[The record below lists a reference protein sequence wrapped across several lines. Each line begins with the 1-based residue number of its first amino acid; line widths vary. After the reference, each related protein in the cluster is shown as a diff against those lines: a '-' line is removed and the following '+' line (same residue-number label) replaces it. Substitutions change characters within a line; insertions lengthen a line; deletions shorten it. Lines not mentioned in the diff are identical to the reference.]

1 MAAASALRALPVV
14 RVNQAQIDNIF
25 VRGRAPQKL
34 KQYNEKKRVARFYNC
49 PTCSTP
55 HLPRERATTLAT
67 MGRKRTKERH
77 TGTRMRDKDQGHKF
91 EFGGLRLRALASA
104 NVELSVGAERLQP
117 LPLRPC
123 GRIVLQT

>member
-1 MAAASALRALPVV
+1 MSPKVAAASALRALPVV
-14 RVNQAQIDNIF
+14 RVNQAQIDKIF

-55 HLPRERATTLAT
+55 HLPKKRATNLAT

-77 TGTRMRDKDQGHKF
+77 TGTRMRDKVLK
-91 EFGGLRLRALASA
+91 FGGLRLRALASA
-104 NVELSVGAERLQP
+104 NVELPVGAERLQP

-123 GRIVLQT
+123 GRLVPQT